1 MTIDKIKYY
10 MDPIIFNFW
19 VNCRDQLILNK
30 ACLLLKKEID
40 NKLLIDI
47 KYFAELYL
55 LKSLLK

>member
-19 VNCRDQLILNK
+19 VDCKDQMILNK